1 MMAFWLEQ
9 GEYLL
14 RILLAMGSGFLLRFG
29 RQRSPVA
36 AGAGAWP

>member
-14 RILLAMGSGFLLRFG
+14 RILLAMCCGFLLRFG
-29 RQRSPVA
+29 R
-36 AGAGAWP
+36 